1 MNTIQFEN
9 VEWQL
14 KITTFQL
21 FCIRCIRS
29 IFKWESPIF
38 HGSTNN
44 DHYTFI
50 IQPLPLSYQLT

>member
-14 KITTFQL
+14 EITTFQL
-21 FCIRCIRS
+21 FCISS
-29 IFKWESPIF
+29 IFKWDSPIF

-44 DHYTFI
+44 HHNTFT
-50 IQPLPLSYQLT
+50 IQLLVIDS